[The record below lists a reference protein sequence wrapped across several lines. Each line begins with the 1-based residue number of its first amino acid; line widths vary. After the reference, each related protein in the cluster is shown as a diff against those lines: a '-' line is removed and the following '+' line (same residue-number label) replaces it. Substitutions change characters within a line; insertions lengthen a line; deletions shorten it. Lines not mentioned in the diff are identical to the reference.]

1 MQLQGSDRFL
11 GQGEIMSLEWYEFSQ
26 AVNIANA
33 RFVASRT
40 MNIGHVRFSG
50 EKSYFDILHFDIL
63 GTCAEMVVA
72 KALGVYY
79 DSSVN
84 TFHNKP
90 DLDWKRG
97 VEVRSTQR
105 EDGRLIV
112 RENDANDR
120 LFVLVVGSPPNQRI
134 VGGIFGKNAKK
145 AVYIHRG
152 AGDKA
157 DCWMVPQDKLLPLD
171 HPFLNGA

>member
-1 MQLQGSDRFL
+1 
-11 GQGEIMSLEWYEFSQ
+11 MSLEWYEFSQ

-40 MNIGHVRFSG
+40 MNIGHVKFSG
-50 EKSYFDILHFDIL
+50 EKSYLDIIQLDIL

-72 KALGVYY
+72 KKLGVYY

-90 DLDWKRG
+90 DLDWKNG

-120 LFVLVVGSPPNQRI
+120 LFVLVVGNPPDQRI
-134 VGGIFGKNAKK
+134 VGAIFGINAKK

-152 AGDKA
+152 TNGRA